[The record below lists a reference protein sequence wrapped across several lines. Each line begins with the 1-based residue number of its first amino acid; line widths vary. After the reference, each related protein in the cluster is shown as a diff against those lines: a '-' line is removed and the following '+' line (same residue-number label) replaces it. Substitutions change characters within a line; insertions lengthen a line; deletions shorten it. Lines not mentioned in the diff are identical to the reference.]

1 MFAGGVISH
10 IDNLDV
16 PEVLIGEILKC
27 GFRTSSLTPTCADA
41 QVFFAQNPAPALL
54 LRQLLVYPAKN
65 PSLAN
70 GVVMLFGLFRWL
82 FRMMFRVRLTGN
94 TDALWQQKVLI
105 TPNHVSFID
114 GILVALFLPVRPVF
128 AVYSSISQKWFMRL
142 LAPLIDFVPLDPSK
156 PMSIK
161 HLVRLIEQ
169 GRPVVIFPEGRISVT
184 GSLMKIYDGAAF
196 VAAKSQAT
204 IVPLRI
210 EGAELTFSSRLKG
223 LVKRRLFPRIQLHLL
238 PPTSISMPD
247 APRARDRRKIA
258 GEMLH
263 QIMMEARMAVRP
275 RETLYESLL
284 AAQSRFGAKKLCV
297 EDINFQP
304 DSYRKLLTKT
314 LFVARILEKYSVR
327 GEKIGLMLP
336 NAGIS
341 AAVIFGAIARGR
353 IPAMM
358 NYTAGVKGLSSAIT
372 AAQLNTIFTSR
383 TFLEKG
389 KLWHLPEQLTQVRW
403 VFLEDLKGDVTGRD
417 KLWIFSR
424 LLMPRLAQ
432 VPQSPEDPAMVLFTS
447 GSEGNPKGVV
457 HSHKSLLANV
467 EQIKTIADFTARDRF
482 MSALPLFHSFGLT
495 VGLFTPLLTGA
506 EVFLYPSPLHYRIV
520 PELVYDRN
528 CTVLFGTSTFLSH
541 YARFANPYDFYKV
554 RYVVAGAEKLQES
567 TKQLWQDKFGLRI
580 LEGYG
585 VTECAPVVSINVPM
599 AAKPGTV
606 GRILP
611 GMDARLLAVPGIEQG
626 GRLQLKGPNVMNG
639 YLRVEAP
646 GVLEAPTAE
655 NVNGELETGWYDTG
669 DIVTFDEQGFVQIQG
684 RAKRFAKIA
693 GEMVS
698 LEMVEQLA
706 MAVCAD
712 KLHAT
717 VVKQDASKGEALVL
731 FTTDTEMTRDKLL
744 LQARST
750 GVPELAVPRDIRLLK
765 QLPVLG
771 SGKPDF
777 VTLKG
782 MVDSDGT
789 T

>member
-1 MFAGGVISH
+1 MMLGF
-10 IDNLDV
+10 
-16 PEVLIGEILKC
+16 
-27 GFRTSSLTPTCADA
+27 FRT
-41 QVFFAQNPAPALL
+41 
-54 LRQLLVYPAKN
+54 
-65 PSLAN
+65 
-70 GVVMLFGLFRWL
+70 LFRL
-82 FRMMFRVRLTGN
+82 LYRVELTGN
-94 TDALWQQKVLI
+94 TQALSGDRVLI

-114 GILVALFLPVRPVF
+114 GILLALFLPGRPVF
-128 AVYSSISQKWFMRL
+128 AVYTSISQSWYMRAL
-142 LAPLIDFVPLDPSK
+142 SNLIDFVPLDPTK

-161 HLVRLIEQ
+161 QLVRLIES
-169 GRPVVIFPEGRISVT
+169 GRPVVIFPEGRISVS

-196 VAAKSQAT
+196 VAAKSRAT
-204 IVPLRI
+204 VIPVRI
-210 EGAELTFSSRLKG
+210 EGAELTFFSRLKG
-223 LVKRRLFPRIQLHLL
+223 LVKQRLFPRITLHIL
-238 PPTSISMPD
+238 PPTQLPMPE
-247 APRARDRRKIA
+247 APRARDRRRLA

-275 RETLYESLL
+275 RETLFEALL
-284 AAQSRFGAKKLCV
+284 AAQYRYGAGKNCV
-297 EDINFQP
+297 EDINFKP
-304 DSYRKLLTKT
+304 DTYRKLLTKT
-314 LFVARILEKYSVR
+314 LFVARILDKYSAQ

-336 NAGIS
+336 NAGIA

-358 NYTAGVKGLSSAIT
+358 NYTAGVKGLGSAIT
-372 AAQLNTIFTSR
+372 AAQIKTIFTSR
-383 TFLEKG
+383 QFMEKG

-403 VFLEDLKGDVTGRD
+403 IYLEDLKGEVTTAD
-417 KLWIFSR
+417 KLWIFGH
-424 LLMPRLAQ
+424 LLMPHLAQ
-432 VPQSPEDPAMVLFTS
+432 VPQQPEDDALVLFTS

-467 EQIKTIADFTARDRF
+467 EQIRTIADFTARDRF

-528 CTVLFGTSTFLSH
+528 CTVLFGTSTFLGH
-541 YARFANPYDFYKV
+541 YARFANPYDFYRL

-567 TKQLWQDKFGLRI
+567 TRQLWQDKFGLRV

-611 GMDARLLAVPGIEQG
+611 GMDARLMAVPGIEEG
-626 GRLQLKGPNVMNG
+626 GRLQLKGPNIMTG
-639 YLRVEAP
+639 YLRVENP
-646 GVLEAPTAE
+646 GVLERPAAE
-655 NVNGELETGWYDTG
+655 NAEGEIEPGWYDTG
-669 DIVTFDEQGFVQIQG
+669 DIVRFDEQGFVQIQG

-693 GEMVS
+693 GEMIS

-706 MAVCAD
+706 LMASPD
-712 KLHAT
+712 KMHAT
-717 VVKQDASKGEALVL
+717 VVKSDASKGEALVM
-731 FTTDTEMTRDKLL
+731 FTTDSELTRETLL
-744 LQARST
+744 KQARVQ
-750 GVPELAVPRDIRLLK
+750 GVPELAVPRDIRFLK

-777 VTLKG
+777 VTLKSKL
-782 MVDSDGT
+782 DEAEAQHA
-789 T
+789 

>member
-1 MFAGGVISH
+1 
-10 IDNLDV
+10 
-16 PEVLIGEILKC
+16 
-27 GFRTSSLTPTCADA
+27 
-41 QVFFAQNPAPALL
+41 
-54 LRQLLVYPAKN
+54 
-65 PSLAN
+65 
-70 GVVMLFGLFRWL
+70 MLFGFFRTLFRIL
-82 FRMMFRVRLTGN
+82 FRVRLTGD
-94 TDALWQQKVLI
+94 TQALHAGRVLI

-114 GILVALFLPVRPVF
+114 GILLALFLPVRPVF
-128 AVYSSISQKWFMRL
+128 AVYTSVSKQWYMRWL
-142 LAPLIDFVPLDPSK
+142 TSLIDFVPLDPTK
-156 PMSIK
+156 PMMIK
-161 HLVRLIEQ
+161 NLVRLIEQ
-169 GRPVVIFPEGRISVT
+169 GRPVVIFPEGRISIT
-184 GSLMKIYDGAAF
+184 GSLMKIYDGAGF
-196 VAAKSQAT
+196 VAAKSGAT
-204 IVPLRI
+204 VVPVRI
-210 EGAELTFSSRLKG
+210 EGAELTFFSRLKG
-223 LVKRRLFPRIQLHLL
+223 LVKQRLFPRITLHLL
-238 PPTSISMPD
+238 PPTTLPMPD

-263 QIMMEARMAVRP
+263 QVMMEARMAVRP

-284 AAQSRFGAKKLCV
+284 SAMYRYGAKKHCID
-297 EDINFQP
+297 DINFAP
-304 DSYRKLLTKT
+304 DSYHKLLTKT
-314 LFVARILEKYSVR
+314 LFVGRILEKYSKQ
-327 GEKIGLMLP
+327 GEKIGLLLP

-341 AAVIFGAIARGR
+341 AAVIFGAVSRGR
-353 IPAMM
+353 IPAML
-358 NYTAGVKGLSSAIT
+358 NYTAGVKGLSSAFT
-372 AAQLNTIFTSR
+372 AAQINTVFTSR
-383 TFLEKG
+383 TFLDKG

-403 VFLEDLKGDVTGRD
+403 VFLEDLKAEVTAGD
-417 KLWIFSR
+417 KLWIFAH
-424 LLMPRLAQ
+424 LLMPHLAQ
-432 VPQSPEDPAMVLFTS
+432 VKQQPEDAAVILFTS

-520 PELVYDRN
+520 PELTYDRN
-528 CTVLFGTSTFLSH
+528 CTVIFGTSTFLGN
-541 YARFANPYDFYKV
+541 YARFANPYDFYRV

-567 TKQLWQDKFGLRI
+567 TRQLWQDKFGLRI

-611 GMDARLLAVPGIEQG
+611 GMDARLLAVPGIEEG

-639 YLRVEAP
+639 YLRVENP

-655 NVNGELETGWYDTG
+655 NINGEVETGWYDTG
-669 DIVTFDEQGFVQIQG
+669 DIVRFDEQGYVQIQG

-706 MAVCAD
+706 LAVSAD
-712 KLHAT
+712 KMHAT
-717 VVKQDASKGEALVL
+717 AVKTDASKGEALVL
-731 FTTDTEMTRDKLL
+731 FTTDSELKREQL
-744 LQARST
+744 LQKAREH
-750 GVPELAVPRDIRLLK
+750 GIPELAVPRDIRYLK

-782 MVDSDGT
+782 MVDQAEPHNE
-789 T
+789 

>member
-1 MFAGGVISH
+1 M
-10 IDNLDV
+10 
-16 PEVLIGEILKC
+16 
-27 GFRTSSLTPTCADA
+27 
-41 QVFFAQNPAPALL
+41 
-54 LRQLLVYPAKN
+54 
-65 PSLAN
+65 
-70 GVVMLFGLFRWL
+70 MLGLFRTL
-82 FRMMFRVRLTGN
+82 VRLLYRVELTGD
-94 TDALWQQKVLI
+94 TQPLRGERVLI

-114 GILVALFLPVRPVF
+114 GILLALFLPVRPVF
-128 AVYSSISQKWFMRL
+128 AVYTSISQSWYMRVL
-142 LAPLIDFVPLDPSK
+142 SSLIDFVPLDPTK

-161 HLVRLIEQ
+161 QLVRLIES
-169 GRPVVIFPEGRISVT
+169 GRPVVIFPEGRISVS

-196 VAAKSQAT
+196 VAAKSRAT
-204 IVPLRI
+204 VIPVRI
-210 EGAELTFSSRLKG
+210 EGAELTFFSRLKG
-223 LVKRRLFPRIQLHLL
+223 LVKQRLFPRISLRIL
-238 PPTSISMPD
+238 PPTQLPMPD
-247 APRARDRRKIA
+247 APRARDRRRLA

-275 RETLYESLL
+275 RETLFDALL
-284 AAQSRFGAKKLCV
+284 AAQYRYGAGKNCI

-304 DSYRKLLTKT
+304 DTYRKLLTKT
-314 LFVARILEKYSVR
+314 LFVARILDKYSAK
-327 GEKIGLMLP
+327 GETIGLMLP
-336 NAGIS
+336 NAGIA

-353 IPAMM
+353 VPAMM
-358 NYTAGVKGLSSAIT
+358 NYTAGVKGMGSAIT
-372 AAQLNTIFTSR
+372 AAQIKTIFTSR
-383 TFLEKG
+383 QFMEKG

-403 VFLEDLKGDVTGRD
+403 IYLEDLKGEVTPAD
-417 KLWIFSR
+417 KLWIFGH

-432 VPQSPEDPAMVLFTS
+432 VPQQPEDAALVLFTS

-457 HSHKSLLANV
+457 HSHKSILANV
-467 EQIKTIADFTARDRF
+467 EQIRTIADFTARDRF

-528 CTVLFGTSTFLSH
+528 CTVLFGTSTFLGH
-541 YARFANPYDFYKV
+541 YARFANPYDFYRL

-567 TKQLWQDKFGLRI
+567 TRQLWQDKFGLRV

-611 GMDARLLAVPGIEQG
+611 GMDARLMAVPGIEEG
-626 GRLQLKGPNVMNG
+626 GRLQLKGPNIMNG
-639 YLRVEAP
+639 YLRVENP
-646 GVLEAPTAE
+646 GVLERPAAE
-655 NVNGELETGWYDTG
+655 NAEGEIEPGWYDTG
-669 DIVTFDEQGFVQIQG
+669 DIVRFDEQGFVQIQG

-693 GEMVS
+693 GEMIS

-706 MAVCAD
+706 MLASPE

-717 VVKQDASKGEALVL
+717 VVKNDASKGEALVM
-731 FTTDTEMTRDKLL
+731 FTTDSELTREAL
-744 LQARST
+744 LQQARAQ
-750 GVPELAVPRDIRLLK
+750 GVPELAVPRDIRFLK

-777 VTLKG
+777 VTLKSKL
-782 MVDSDGT
+782 DET
-789 T
+789 EAQHA